1 MSCCGGAV
9 TNCVN
14 TSCIEIINGTRRLKG
29 RIIEPPINYK
39 GKKWVQIMISNEK
52 NNFKDSIIVKRNKI
66 IKCVLNLNTLDEKNK
81 LKSSNIV
88 VNENDPISNVFA
100 KRAQLTEEEN
110 NIFNTGSINRRAGGG
125 ASIQREEENLLTVK
139 YKNLEGKKVTIDN
152 QKEVTIDILSLI
164 NKKFDIVIQ
173 KLNKTMNQNNKL
185 ELFKLNESIIKYLNI
200 FRQKIRVLF
209 KNNNITTHN
218 ILQKIDRM
226 IEILKYI
233 NNMNNKNSPMIH
245 SIYSKTLKPFI
256 ELLITLITKNLEGKN
271 NIPKTSG
278 SINRRAG
285 GGASTGSINR
295 RAGGGASIQRK

>member
-1 MSCCGGAV
+1 MSCCGGA

-14 TSCIEIINGTRRLKG
+14 TSCIEIEIINGNSRLIG
-29 RIIEPPINYK
+29 RIIEPPFNYN
-39 GKKWVQIMISNEK
+39 GKKWVQI
-52 NNFKDSIIVKRNKI
+52 IIYENKEIVGEITVKINKI
-66 IKCVLNLNTLDEKNK
+66 IKRVLKLNTLRNNNTLNLSKIVEK
-81 LKSSNIV
+81 
-88 VNENDPISNVFA
+88 DPISNVFA

-110 NIFNTGSINRRAGGG
+110 NISNTGSINRRAGG

-139 YKNLEGKKVTIDN
+139 YNHLKGKKVTIHN

-173 KLNKTMNQNNKL
+173 KLSKTMNENNKL

-245 SIYSKTLKPFI
+245 SIYSETLKPFI
-256 ELLITLITKNLEGKN
+256 ELFITLITKNLEGKN
-271 NIPKTSG
+271 NIPKTSD

-295 RAGGGASIQRK
+295 RAGGGASI

>member
-173 KLNKTMNQNNKL
+173 KLNKPMNENNKL

-226 IEILKYI
+226 IEII
-233 NNMNNKNSPMIH
+233 
-245 SIYSKTLKPFI
+245 F
-256 ELLITLITKNLEGKN
+256 LI
-271 NIPKTSG
+271 
-278 SINRRAG
+278 
-285 GGASTGSINR
+285 
-295 RAGGGASIQRK
+295 QVQ